1 MQVKNISARP
11 HHVGGT
17 LIAPGATETIPAE
30 WANSINKAE
39 LVPVATDAPEGDDT
53 PVQEAKRGRKK
64 AAE

>member
-11 HHVGGT
+11 HHVGGV

-39 LVPVATDAPEGDDT
+39 LVAVATDDGDDT

>member
-11 HHVGGT
+11 HHVGGV
-17 LIAPGATETIPAE
+17 LIAPGEVAVIPAE

-39 LVPVATDAPEGDDT
+39 LVAVATDATEGDDT